1 MSLWGMK
8 STPQNRPDR
17 PPKVVGP
24 VPPDQSDAPQKDPP
38 SPCDGPNDLR
48 QDDPGR
54 SSVAKHGTHPVSG
67 TILQKR
73 GRAGRIL
80 RFARVA
86 LDLQDNVA
94 QMFSPQQ

>member
-1 MSLWGMK
+1 MRVSACHGKFPLLSAAP
-8 STPQNRPDR
+8 STGDIRHRAALAQLVEHRIRNAG
-17 PPKVVGP
+17 VTG
-24 VPPDQSDAPQKDPP
+24 
-38 SPCDGPNDLR
+38 
-48 QDDPGR
+48 
-54 SSVAKHGTHPVSG
+54 SSPVSG

>member
-1 MSLWGMK
+1 MPDDARTMPEAQPDAHRHDDVQPSIETVIASLP
-8 STPQNRPDR
+8 SR
-17 PPKVVGP
+17 
-24 VPPDQSDAPQKDPP
+24 SDAERETLLKALL
-38 SPCDGPNDLR
+38 DGDALKPET
-48 QDDPGR
+48 P
-54 SSVAKHGTHPVSG
+54 PVSG

-86 LDLQDNVA
+86 LDLQDDVA